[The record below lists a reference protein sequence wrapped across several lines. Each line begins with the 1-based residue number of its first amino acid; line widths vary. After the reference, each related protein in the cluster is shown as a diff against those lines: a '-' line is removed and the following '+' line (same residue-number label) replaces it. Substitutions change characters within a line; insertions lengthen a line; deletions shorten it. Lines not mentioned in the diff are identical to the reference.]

1 MYKQTLSALPSAHA
15 EPITIM
21 PVASNGFGHS
31 VTIAATGDKTR

>member
-1 MYKQTLSALPSAHA
+1 MYEQRLSAVPSARA

-31 VTIAATGDKTR
+31 VAVSATNSKS

>member
-1 MYKQTLSALPSAHA
+1 MNRQTSPSRPLGHG

-31 VTIAATGDKTR
+31 VSIAGLPSRS